1 MFETLSTNHPIV
13 VFFIAAMLGAFLG
26 IRRQM
31 VTKQANHKSFMGLR
45 TMTLLSTMGAISTFF
60 PEKMPYLP
68 VIFFI
73 GLIALITVVYANG
86 ALNLKRIGL
95 TSELTAFIVFWIGVL
110 VGWEQQILA
119 ILLTIFIAILNGFKV
134 QLHNFA
140 STLKPSEWTGALQ
153 LLVISGAVLPFL
165 PREPIDPWNAI
176 IPFNIWLLVILISG
190 IGFLG
195 YFLTKFFG
203 ARGGIPMTGFLG
215 AIVSSTAVTTS
226 MATQSKQSKLTGI
239 FSVGILI
246 AVATMQLRVVIEILL
261 WGDGQ
266 ISVSTILV
274 PFVMAIVAT
283 LFSIYFLRI
292 TSKNHN
298 LSAVKSDVKL
308 ESPFELM
315 PALQFGLAFVVVLL
329 ALSLGKQYFG
339 SSGIYMT
346 SILSGFI
353 DVDAIVLSTLE
364 SVRNGTM
371 EVKTAETAISLAIFM
386 NTLIKI
392 VYVAILGSKKLIKKI
407 AISLSI
413 ICLSGGL
420 VLILT

>member
-1 MFETLSTNHPIV
+1 MIESLSINNPILS
-13 VFFIAAMLGAFLG
+13 FFTAAMLGAFLG

-31 VTKQANHKSFMGLR
+31 MGKSKKHKSFMGLR
-45 TMTLLSTMGAISTFF
+45 TMTLLSTMGAVSTFF
-60 PEKMPYLP
+60 PEKLPYLP
-68 VIFFI
+68 IVFFI

-86 ALNLKRIGL
+86 AMKLKRIGL

-110 VGWEQQILA
+110 VGSQQQTLA
-119 ILLTIFIAILNGFKV
+119 IILTIFIAILNGFKV

-140 STLKPSEWTGALQ
+140 NTLKPNEWTGALQ
-153 LLVISGAVLPFL
+153 LLVISGAILPFL
-165 PREPIDPWNAI
+165 PQTPIDPWGAI

-195 YFLTKFFG
+195 YFLTKFLG
-203 ARGGIPMTGFLG
+203 AKGGIPMTGFLG

-246 AVATMQLRVVIEILL
+246 AVATMQLRVVIEILI
-261 WGDGQ
+261 WGNNK
-266 ISVSTILV
+266 INLTTIFV
-274 PFVMAIVAT
+274 PLAMSFVAMI
-283 LFSIYFLRI
+283 FSIYFFKI
-292 TSKNHN
+292 TSKKHN

-308 ESPFELM
+308 ESPFKLI
-315 PALQFGLAFVVVLL
+315 PALQFGLAFVIVLL
-329 ALSLGKQYFG
+329 ALSFGKKYLG

-346 SILSGFI
+346 SILSGFV

-364 SVRNGTM
+364 SVRNGKM
-371 EVKTAETAISLAIFM
+371 ETKIAENAISLAIFM

-392 VYVAILGSKKLIKKI
+392 LYVSILGSKKLTKKI
-407 AISLSI
+407 AISLSAV
-413 ICLSGGL
+413 CLVGTL
-420 VLILT
+420 VLVFV

>member
-1 MFETLSTNHPIV
+1 MFEPLSTNNPIV
-13 VFFIAAMLGAFLG
+13 VLFIAAMLGAFLG

-31 VTKQANHKSFMGLR
+31 AAKKSKHKSFMGLR
-45 TMTLLSTMGAISTFF
+45 TMTLLSTMGAISTLF
-60 PEKMPYLP
+60 PKEMPYLP
-68 VIFFI
+68 VVFFV
-73 GLIALITVVYANG
+73 GLIALITIVYANG
-86 ALNLKRIGL
+86 AFNFKRIGL

-110 VGWEQQILA
+110 VGLEQQILA
-119 ILLTIFIAILNGFKV
+119 ILLTIFIAILNGFKT
-134 QLHNFA
+134 QLHSFA
-140 STLKPSEWTGALQ
+140 GTLKPSEWTGALQ

-165 PREPIDPWNAI
+165 PRDPIDPWGAI

-195 YFLTKFFG
+195 YFLTKFLG
-203 ARGGIPMTGFLG
+203 AKGGIPMTGFLG

-266 ISVSTILV
+266 INITTILV
-274 PFVMAIVAT
+274 PLAMSIVAA
-283 LFSIYFLRI
+283 LFSVYFFKI

-298 LSAVKSDVKL
+298 LSAIKSDVKL

-315 PALQFGLAFVVVLL
+315 PALQFGLAFIVVLL
-329 ALSLGKQYFG
+329 ALSISKQHLG

-346 SILSGFI
+346 SILSGFV

-364 SVRNGTM
+364 SVKNGKM
-371 EVKTAETAISLAIFM
+371 EAKTAENAISLAIFM

-413 ICLSGGL
+413 TCLIGGIVL
-420 VLILT
+420 VLV